1 MKDENK
7 TKAELIKEL
16 NTLRKERGKS
26 ALNNITERKQV
37 ERREGQPV
45 TEMDFLYKTADRKSV
60 V

>member
-37 ERREGQPV
+37 ERREGQP
-45 TEMDFLYKTADRKSV
+45 
-60 V
+60 